1 MHGSPAMAGSAR
13 RTVETDFMTEAEIKK
28 FASDY
33 APKLAEDI
41 TKLCGSVIAKGL
53 QGILEQCAE
62 MQLRINELEATLI
75 AHGIP
80 IYGERGP
87 NV

>member
-1 MHGSPAMAGSAR
+1 MN
-13 RTVETDFMTEAEIKK
+13 EAEIKK
-28 FASDY
+28 FAADY

-75 AHGIP
+75 AHGVP
-80 IYGERGP
+80 LYGEKKTP
-87 NV
+87 NVGVKAAGPPGPVAP

>member
-1 MHGSPAMAGSAR
+1 
-13 RTVETDFMTEAEIKK
+13 MTEAEIKK

-80 IYGERGP
+80 IYVERGP
-87 NV
+87 ND